1 MRIVAVDKLAQHARI
16 IRIFFKLCEHHG
28 TITQHLHA
36 RKLAHITIVAHHGL
50 ERIPVFDIADQM
62 LMYRTLKVQARR
74 TLYNPCGIKGAGRL
88 VLRIIVDKP
97 QRRSL
102 KLFTERTLEKID
114 HAGDIRI
121 KDFIRIEIHV
131 PFPGNILQR
140 CVACRRIVTAPLK
153 MAHFV
158 RVLRRD
164 FKRPVGRAGVR
175 NNQFAWQSLTQGAQ
189 RLQAAGQV
197 LFFIFDNHSDRQ
209 QNSCL
214 FGLHRLSLFPTR

>member
-102 KLFTERTLEKID
+102 KLFTERALEKID
-114 HAGDIRI
+114 HAGNIRVE
-121 KDFIRIEIHV
+121 DFIRIEIHI

-140 CVACRRIVTAPLK
+140 CITRRRIVVAPLE

-164 FKRPVGRAGVR
+164 FKRPVGGAGVR
-175 NNQFAWQSLTQGAQ
+175 DNQFTWQSLAQGAQ
-189 RLQAAGQV
+189 RLQAAGC
-197 LFFIFDNHSDRQ
+197 LLYTSDAADE
-209 QNSCL
+209 
-214 FGLHRLSLFPTR
+214 